1 MNIKTK
7 IASAAMAA
15 VMAVG
20 FTACS
25 QNYTWVAKSGDLE
38 IAPGVYMANL
48 LGAYSNALTLVSDT
62 EKDVLEQTI
71 EDKNASDWI
80 TEQAKIS
87 TAQYF
92 AVEQKFDE
100 YSLVLNSDDLS
111 TISQQTEY
119 YWQYLSSLYEDNG
132 ISQDSLNLINT
143 NVYKT
148 SLLFDAL
155 YGEGGE
161 KEVSDD
167 ELKQAYLND
176 YVKTTFYALSL
187 TDSSGELLSEEDQA
201 AVRERIQ
208 NIYDKANAGDDF
220 YDLILEDEKS
230 DLGEDDTVHEHT
242 GVEHDA
248 IIYKEDA
255 TSFPEGFY
263 DIIKAI
269 NTDSYDMFE
278 IDNYVVVAKRLALD
292 TESEEFENSKAS
304 ILSNLKGDEFMELI
318 EQWGNET
325 EVTYNEDAL
334 KVFTPSKVKY
344 E

>member
-1 MNIKTK
+1 MDKKTRL
-7 IASAAMAA
+7 ISAFDQKT
-15 VMAVG
+15 VDRVPVG
-20 FTACS
+20 FWFHFTGENMYGEKCIQS
-25 QNYTWVAKSGDLE
+25 HLDYYLNSKVDYAKIMCDGYFRPPMDY
-38 IAPGVYMANL
+38 GV
-48 LGAYSNALTLVSDT
+48 
-62 EKDVLEQTI
+62 
-71 EDKNASDWI
+71 KNASDWI

-278 IDNYVVVAKRLALD
+278 IDNYVVVAKRVALD
-292 TESEEFENSKAS
+292 TESEEFENSKTS

-325 EVTYNEDAL
+325 EVTYNEDA
-334 KVFTPSKVKY
+334 
-344 E
+344 